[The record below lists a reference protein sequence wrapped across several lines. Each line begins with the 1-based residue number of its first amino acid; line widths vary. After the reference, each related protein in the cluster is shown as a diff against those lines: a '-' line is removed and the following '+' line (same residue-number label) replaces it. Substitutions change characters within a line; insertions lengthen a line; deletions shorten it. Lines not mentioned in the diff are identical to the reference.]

1 MELRGAR
8 QTEELSR
15 DELMRSRCSVKGGGC
30 REPRTSPLK
39 WGLWHLS
46 GWKSA
51 FDLCFCSQ
59 VLADHLSKINTRRL
73 WTSHHNPEC
82 FKHTLPMMIISNYLE
97 TFPFSYFPTQP
108 FFQFIFVRL
117 LWIHWFDFS
126 GISNTFNTKL
136 YSDQTELHKFLYF
149 SENDPVSYWRGPSRI
164 AQLLHTSPLHIKVCM
179 YRRTAPTVSKWWT
192 AFRFFCHSIKRN
204 PSLSK

>member
-15 DELMRSRCSVKGGGC
+15 DELMHSRCSVQAGC
-30 REPRTSPLK
+30 RELRTSPLK
-39 WGLWHLS
+39 WGLWHLT

-59 VLADHLSKINTRRL
+59 VLVDHLSKINTRRL
-73 WTSHHNPEC
+73 WTSHHNREC
-82 FKHTLPMMIISNYLE
+82 FKHTLHRVIISNYLE
-97 TFPFSYFPTQP
+97 TFPSSYFPTQP
-108 FFQFIFVRL
+108 FFPFIFVRL
-117 LWIHWFDFS
+117 LWIYRFDFS
-126 GISNTFNTKL
+126 KFQTNLTPNFILIKQNCTNSYISARMTRWVI
-136 YSDQTELHKFLYF
+136 EVVP
-149 SENDPVSYWRGPSRI
+149 PVLPSCSTWAHFI
-164 AQLLHTSPLHIKVCM
+164 KKVCM

-204 PSLSK
+204 PSLPK

>member
-15 DELMRSRCSVKGGGC
+15 DELMHSRCSIKGGC
-30 REPRTSPLK
+30 RELRTSPLK

-59 VLADHLSKINTRRL
+59 VLVDHLSKINAQRL

-82 FKHTLPMMIISNYLE
+82 FKHTLHMMIISNYLE
-97 TFPFSYFPTQP
+97 TFPFSYFPTKP

-117 LWIHWFDFS
+117 LWIYWFDLSEFQTHLTPNFILIKQNCTNS
-126 GISNTFNTKL
+126 YISARVT
-136 YSDQTELHKFLYF
+136 QWVIEVVP
-149 SENDPVSYWRGPSRI
+149 PVLPSCSTRAHFI
-164 AQLLHTSPLHIKVCM
+164 
-179 YRRTAPTVSKWWT
+179 
-192 AFRFFCHSIKRN
+192 
-204 PSLSK
+204 